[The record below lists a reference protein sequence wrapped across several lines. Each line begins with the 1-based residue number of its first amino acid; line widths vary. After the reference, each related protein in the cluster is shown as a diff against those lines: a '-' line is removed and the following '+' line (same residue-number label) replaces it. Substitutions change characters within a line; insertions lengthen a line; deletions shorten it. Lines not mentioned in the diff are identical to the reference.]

1 MGTTMVGR
9 PRTTNHHLPQ
19 RMIVKRNT
27 YYYLQPA
34 TGNKYKAIALGPVL
48 EDGRSYPESLAVAM
62 SKYEQL
68 ATQFTGTET
77 IGWLTYQWLENCM
90 GGYEANT
97 RADYR
102 RMAVMIGR
110 YLGKLKISEVRPVH
124 IADFIDK
131 HYGDKP
137 NSANKYKT
145 LLSNIF
151 TYAIR
156 RGMRDSNPSRSLEP
170 LVEGKRRRYISDLEL
185 LLIVDAAIPMT
196 KVLVQLAAMTGQ
208 RIGDLLRLEWKSV
221 LRDEVML
228 DVEEMDEI
236 RSDGVVFY
244 PSKTAKTTGQ
254 RVAIAMTDQ
263 LRATFEYAKQ
273 LNTVGSAYVIHK
285 KDGTPYKY
293 DGAYSSFQRALLLAE
308 RRYLIDCA
316 ERRIKPKPG
325 IFQNLHFHDLKRKA
339 LTDSKYQGNDPQ
351 ALGGHA
357 SARMT
362 ERYYENAPDV
372 PPTYVLPTKIP
383 VATSA

>member
-1 MGTTMVGR
+1 M
-9 PRTTNHHLPQ
+9 PD

-27 YYYLQPA
+27 YYYLQPK
-34 TGNKYKAIALGPVL
+34 TGNKYKAIPLGPVL
-48 EDGRSYPESLAVAM
+48 EDDRSYPESLSAALA
-62 SKYEQL
+62 KYEKL

-77 IGWLTYQWLENCM
+77 VGWLIYLWLENGM
-90 GGYEANT
+90 KGYEANT
-97 RADYR
+97 CADYR
-102 RMAVMIGR
+102 RMSVIIGK
-110 YLGKLKISEVRPVH
+110 YLGKLKISEIRPVH

-137 NSANKYKT
+137 NSANKYKA

-151 TYAIR
+151 NYAIR
-156 RGMRDSNPSRSLEP
+156 RGMRDDNPGRSLEP

-185 LLIVDAAIPMT
+185 VLIVEAAIPMM

-208 RIGDLLRLEWKSV
+208 RMGDLLRLEWKAV
-221 LRDEVML
+221 LADAVML
-228 DVEEMDEI
+228 DVEEADDMPI

-293 DGAYSSFQRALLLAE
+293 DGAYSSFQRALQIAE
-308 RRYLIDCA
+308 RHYLIDCA

-362 ERYYENAPDV
+362 ERYYENAPEV